1 MSLKPISIRDME
13 DQSGDI
19 YESVVVMSK
28 RAKQVLSD
36 RIVEEIIESNDED
49 ELGVYDELIETN
61 PDDYEELVKPTTVS
75 VNEFLDGEI
84 DWKKNGL
91 PKTKNLILGK
101 NSNYFPFISCLFCC
115 LWQERKGLSSLQVE
129 THGHIHSH
137 GHSHSHGHDHQ
148 HSHSHSHGR
157 IPGGVFSCLLYT
169 SPSPRD

>member
-36 RIVEEIIESNDED
+36 RIVEEIIESNDEE

-75 VNEFLDGEI
+75 VNEFLDGDI
-84 DWKKNGL
+84 DWKKNDEDE
-91 PKTKNLILGK
+91 
-101 NSNYFPFISCLFCC
+101 S
-115 LWQERKGLSSLQVE
+115 
-129 THGHIHSH
+129 
-137 GHSHSHGHDHQ
+137 
-148 HSHSHSHGR
+148 
-157 IPGGVFSCLLYT
+157 
-169 SPSPRD
+169 

>member
-36 RIVEEIIESNDED
+36 RIVEEIIESNDEE

-84 DWKKNGL
+84 DWKKN
-91 PKTKNLILGK
+91 NEDE
-101 NSNYFPFISCLFCC
+101 S
-115 LWQERKGLSSLQVE
+115 
-129 THGHIHSH
+129 
-137 GHSHSHGHDHQ
+137 
-148 HSHSHSHGR
+148 
-157 IPGGVFSCLLYT
+157 
-169 SPSPRD
+169 